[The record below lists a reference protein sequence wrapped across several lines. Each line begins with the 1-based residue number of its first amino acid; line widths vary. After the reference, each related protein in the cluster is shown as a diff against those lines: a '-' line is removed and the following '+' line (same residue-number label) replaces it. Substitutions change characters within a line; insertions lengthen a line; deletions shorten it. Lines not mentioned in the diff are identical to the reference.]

1 MDVKRKLSRL
11 EKWFSGANLVKFATT
26 FNICIRP
33 QRHLKILQLHERE
46 RKVKQNHGQ
55 FRLLVLEKTYS
66 TKKNSMPPLS
76 KSNLLSSASAA
87 KVKHCISSLVT
98 VLVLYLYICYCSS
111 VMVIGT
117 PSNMD
122 NVRCNIFFGG
132 YGPLYAEVKFGNN

>member
-55 FRLLVLEKTYS
+55 FRLLVLEKTCLI
-66 TKKNSMPPLS
+66 KKNSMLPLS
-76 KSNLLSSASAA
+76 KSNQTQFIMVGVSCKSETLYFESSDSIGAISLHLLLLLSHGNWDT
-87 KVKHCISSLVT
+87 VKH
-98 VLVLYLYICYCSS
+98 
-111 VMVIGT
+111 G
-117 PSNMD
+117 
-122 NVRCNIFFGG
+122 
-132 YGPLYAEVKFGNN
+132 